1 MPRRF
6 RDRVHAGVE
15 LAERLAAYKRSRGFR
30 GLGWHRARAAR
41 GGVAVAAPVAQAL
54 DLPLDAF
61 VVRKVGVP
69 HHEELAM
76 GAVAP
81 GGIVVWND
89 DVLAMARVSDD
100 RRDEA
105 VGRERAELERRVH
118 AYRGDREPVA
128 VQGLDVIVVDDG
140 LATGATMSAAVTAL
154 QSMDPAQ
161 LVVAV
166 PVAPRASLDSFA
178 RRVDAVV
185 SVVVTD
191 HFGSVGEWYDDF
203 SATTDAEVVALLR
216 GD

>member
-6 RDRVHAGVE
+6 RDRAHAGVE
-15 LAERLAAYKRSRGFR
+15 LAERVAAYRRSPGFR
-30 GLGWHRARAAR
+30 GSGGVVLGLPR
-41 GGVAVAAPVAQAL
+41 GGVAVAAPVARAL

-89 DVLAMARVSDD
+89 DVLAMARVSDE

-105 VGRERAELERRVH
+105 VVRERAELERRVR
-118 AYRGDREPVA
+118 AYRGDRAPLA
-128 VQGLDVIVVDDG
+128 VQGLDVVIVDDG

-154 QSMDPAQ
+154 QSMEPAQ

-166 PVAPRASLDSFA
+166 PVAPRTSFESFA
-178 RRVDAVV
+178 RRVDAVL

-216 GD
+216 GE

>member
-1 MPRRF
+1 MTRRF
-6 RDRVHAGVE
+6 RDRAHAGVE
-15 LAERLAAYKRSRGFR
+15 LAERLGSFRGSRGVVL
-30 GLGWHRARAAR
+30 GLPR
-41 GGVAVAAPVAQAL
+41 GGVAVAAPVAKAL
-54 DLPLDAF
+54 DLPLDTF

-89 DVLAMARVSDD
+89 DVLAMARPSRE

-105 VGRERAELERRVH
+105 VARERVELDRRER
-118 AYRGDREPVA
+118 AYRGDRPPLA
-128 VQGLDVIVVDDG
+128 VDGLAVIVVDDG

-154 QSMDPAQ
+154 QSMNPAQ
-161 LVVAV
+161 VVVAV
-166 PVAPRASLDSFA
+166 PVAPRASFESFA
-178 RRVDAVV
+178 ARVDSVV
-185 SVVVTD
+185 SLVVAER
-191 HFGSVGEWYDDF
+191 FGSVGEWYEDF